1 MFDFDLTLAD
11 STPGAVECVSYAL
24 LKMGLPPVDRAA
36 ICSTVGLSLPRIFQT
51 LTGASDPASM
61 GEFSHWFVE
70 RADEVMADLTVM
82 FPQVPGTL
90 AMLRRSGIRTAIV
103 STKFRYRIEGILARE
118 KLVDAFDVIV
128 GGEDVTQHKPDPEG
142 LKRALAGLNVEAA
155 DSVYVGDHPV
165 DAEAARRAG
174 VRFIAVLSGS
184 SAKSDFAQYQIAH
197 FLSSVEELP
206 RVLHAMSHT
215 VRCRNV

>member
-1 MFDFDLTLAD
+1 MVHAAVFDFDLTLAD
-11 STPGAVECVSYAL
+11 STAGAVECVSYAL
-24 LKMGLPPVDRAA
+24 LKMGLPPVDRTA

-103 STKFRYRIEGILARE
+103 STKFRRRITGILARE
-118 KLVDAFDVIV
+118 KLADAFELIV
-128 GGEDVTQHKPDPEG
+128 GGEDVAQHKPDPEG
-142 LKRALAGLNVEAA
+142 LNRALAGLNVTAA

-165 DAEAARRAG
+165 DAEAAQRAG
-174 VRFIAVLSGS
+174 VRFIAVLRGS
-184 SAKSDFAQYQIAH
+184 SRVSDFAEYEAARI
-197 FLSSVEELP
+197 LPSLEELP
-206 RVLHAMSHT
+206 PVLDEM
-215 VRCRNV
+215 

>member
-11 STPGAVECVSYAL
+11 STAGAVECVSYAL
-24 LKMGLPPVDRAA
+24 LKMGLPPVDRTA
-36 ICSTVGLSLPRIFQT
+36 ICSTVGLSLPRIFYA

-90 AMLRRSGIRTAIV
+90 ATLRRSGIRTAIV
-103 STKFRYRIEGILARE
+103 STKFRRRIKGILARE
-118 KLVDAFDVIV
+118 KLADAFELIV
-128 GGEDVTQHKPDPEG
+128 GGEDVAQHKPDPEG
-142 LKRALAGLNVEAA
+142 LNRALAGLKVTAA

-165 DAEAARRAG
+165 DAEAAQRAG

-184 SAKSDFAQYQIAH
+184 SLVSDFVEYEAAGI
-197 FLSSVEELP
+197 LSSLEELP
-206 RVLHAMSHT
+206 PVLDGM
-215 VRCRNV
+215 